1 MDKVQWFTFIKVD
14 YESHQ
19 VYILTTVAVRTPLRH
34 DFLKHRLF
42 RRRRAG
48 RACDKQFINERTI

>member
-1 MDKVQWFTFIKVD
+1 MNKVQWFTFIKVD
-14 YESHQ
+14 YEPHQ
-19 VYILTTVAVRTPLRH
+19 VYAVAVRTPLRH

-48 RACDKQFINERTI
+48 RASDKQFINERTI